1 VEAVDRA
8 PVCPVGGGVLES
20 VMEGEPAGERLVVAA
35 HRLPVTWD
43 EESRRWQTSPGGLV
57 SALTPVLRERGGTW
71 VGWNGGVGGDSRA
84 FRAEGIRN
92 KPVALTQD
100 ELENH
105 YDGFCNGTIWPLY
118 HDAIRPLEFHRHW
131 WGPHVEVNEKFAN
144 AAARAAGARGRIWV
158 HDYQLQLVP
167 GMLRRRLPDARIG
180 FFLHIPFPPVE
191 IFERLPWRAEVL
203 EGLLGADFLGFQ
215 TRRGALNFADAAR
228 EIAGATGPA
237 SALVFQDRAI
247 RAQAVPI
254 SVDVAEIRA
263 VAATDEVTQNAKAL
277 RRDLGNPEKMILGVD
292 RLDYTK
298 GIDLR
303 LRAFEVMLQRH
314 PELMGRVSLVQIAVP
329 SREDV
334 GEYQV
339 IRKLVEER
347 VGRINGRFAR
357 AAWTPVHY
365 LYRNYPFPSLVGAY
379 LTADVML
386 ITPLRDGMNLVA
398 LEYVAS
404 RRDNTG
410 ALILS
415 QFAGAAERLEDALIV
430 NPYDLDGLA
439 RALYSAVVMDQQE
452 QARRMSKLRRA
463 VGRWDVHS
471 WARQN
476 LEAIDQ

>member
-1 VEAVDRA
+1 MD
-8 PVCPVGGGVLES
+8 
-20 VMEGEPAGERLVVAA
+20 GERSGESLVVAA
-35 HRLPVTWD
+35 HRLPVEWD
-43 EESRRWQTSPGGLV
+43 ERSKQWRPSPGGLV
-57 SALTPVLRERGGTW
+57 SALAPVLREGGGTW
-71 VGWNGGVGGDSRA
+71 VGWNGGVGGDSKT
-84 FRAEGIRN
+84 FRAAGIRN
-92 KPVALTQD
+92 KPVVLTED
-100 ELENH
+100 EVENH

-131 WGPHVEVNEKFAN
+131 WRPHIEVNDKFAK
-144 AAARAAGARGRIWV
+144 ATARASETRGRIWV

-167 GMLRRRLPDARIG
+167 GMLRDLLPEARIG

-191 IFERLPWRAEVL
+191 ILERLPWRKEVL

-228 EIAGATGPA
+228 EISGATGPA
-237 SALVFQDRAI
+237 SSLVYRGREI

-254 SVDVAEIRA
+254 SIDVAEIRS
-263 VAATDEVTQNAKAL
+263 VAAEIEVQRGAEVL
-277 RRDLGNPEKMILGVD
+277 RSDLGNPDKVILGVD

-314 PELMGRVSLVQIAVP
+314 PELIGRVSMVQIAVP

-339 IRKLVEER
+339 IRKLVEEM

-365 LYRNYPFPSLVGAY
+365 LYRNYPFANLVGAY
-379 LTADVML
+379 LAADVML

-415 QFAGAAERLEDALIV
+415 EFAGAAERLDDALIV

-439 RALYSAVVMDQQE
+439 TALYDGVMMSPEE
-452 QARRMSKLRRA
+452 QVQRMAKLRRS

-476 LEAIDQ
+476 LAAIG